1 VAIWPRP
8 VQQPHPPVWV
18 PVSGSKETIEWAGR
32 HNIPIT
38 PGLVPTRGLREDII
52 RYYARCL
59 AEHGHRLTPEHL
71 VIQASAFVAD
81 SQADAVKEAGPYTL
95 YFNRTLFSHGNVSE
109 ASRQRE
115 AGYLSSGSFDY
126 VRPENLSAVSG
137 DRERFRGMTMADIE
151 RDAAMMAWGKAGEV
165 TERIIGAAEH
175 AGANT
180 VLVNM
185 NRGAMP
191 HAMFLAQ
198 IRRFGAEVLPALQ
211 AHQVKTSP
219 FA

>member
-1 VAIWPRP
+1 

-18 PVSGSKETIEWAGR
+18 PVSGSQETIEWAGR
-32 HNIPIT
+32 HDVPIT

-59 AEHGHRLTPEHL
+59 AEHGHRITPDHL
-71 VIQASAFVAD
+71 IIQASAYVAD
-81 SQADAVKEAGPYTL
+81 SKARAVAEAGPYTL
-95 YFNRTLFSHGNVSE
+95 YFNRTLFSHGNISE

-115 AGYLSSGSFDY
+115 AGYLSAGSFDY
-126 VRPENLSAVSG
+126 VRPENMAAVSG
-137 DRERFRGMTMADIE
+137 SRDRFRGMTLESIA
-151 RDAAMMAWGKAGEV
+151 RDAEEMPWGTPDEV
-165 TERIIGAAEH
+165 IARIIAAADH
-175 AGANT
+175 AGAGT

-191 HAMFLAQ
+191 HEMFMEQ

-211 AHQVKTSP
+211 AHRIDSVP
-219 FA
+219 LA